1 MPDFS
6 GKVVLI
12 TGGTSGIGRHAAG
25 AFARA
30 GAKVLFTGRRANLGQ
45 EVAAEIKAGGGEA
58 TYFRADVTKED
69 DVRASI
75 DAALA
80 AYGRLDC
87 AVNNAGTAGTMP
99 VVTHEQTVEHFRQV
113 IDTNV
118 LGVLLSMKYEVP
130 AMLKTGGGVIVNIA
144 SIAGSVALP
153 GAGVYVTSKHAVL
166 GLTKTAAVEYIKQ
179 GVRICSV
186 APGGVDTPM
195 WPVFAGPNA
204 PENTFRVQA
213 ETVLHPLGRIGR
225 TSEITAAI
233 LYLCSPDAAFAVGT
247 NLIVDGGWT
256 LQ

>member
-12 TGGTSGIGRHAAG
+12 TGGTSGIGRNAAG

-30 GAKVLFTGRRANLGQ
+30 GAKVVFTGRRENLGR
-45 EVAAEIKAGGGEA
+45 EAVAEIKSAGGEA
-58 TYFRADVTKED
+58 TYFKADVTKEA

-75 DAALA
+75 ESALST
-80 AYGRLDC
+80 YGRLDF
-87 AVNNAGTAGTMP
+87 AVNNAGTAGIMP

-118 LGVLLSMKYEVP
+118 LGVLMSMKYEVP

-153 GAGVYVTSKHAVL
+153 GAGIYVASKHAVL

-179 GVRICSV
+179 GVRVCSV
-186 APGGVDTPM
+186 APGGIDTPM
-195 WPVFAGPNA
+195 WPVFAGPA
-204 PENTFRVQA
+204 TPDNTFRPHA
-213 ETVLHPLGRIGR
+213 ETVLHPIGRIGR
-225 TSEITAAI
+225 TAEITAAI
-233 LYLCSPDAAFAVGT
+233 LYLCSPEAAFAVGT